1 MQAPAI
7 CVLEAGPSDWHP
19 YIHLPAG
26 FIKTFHMKS
35 VNWAYQQ
42 EPGPY
47 TAGRSIYAP
56 RGKTLGGSSSING
69 HIYNRGQRQDFDT
82 WAQLGNRGWSYSDV
96 LPYFK
101 RLERRVGEG
110 DDAYRGRD
118 GSLTVTTMDWKD
130 PLCEAFMAG
139 AISLGIPRN
148 PDYNGA
154 IQEGVSYA
162 QRTIKNGLRV
172 SAATAFLHPARKRP
186 NVHVRTHAH
195 ATNIIFEG
203 KRAVGVRYIKGGRG
217 GTPVE
222 VRASKEVILAGGTY
236 NSPQLLQLSGV
247 GSPELLQSHGIEVR
261 HALPGVGEGLQDHYA
276 PRSVARVKNIKT
288 INELRQGWHLWVE
301 ALKWATT
308 RRGLLSLSPTM
319 VYCFWHSGETT
330 ESSDL
335 QLTFTPASY
344 KEGVQ
349 GQLEDQ
355 PGMTVASWQQ
365 RPESRGY
372 VRIRSADPFLQPII
386 QTNYLT
392 AELDRRVVVAGMKL
406 ARRLLKS
413 TPLAPYYAYEDF
425 PGPDVESDDELSGR
439 RDPARHHHLSSRLHL
454 PHGAGRLDLGRGRRP
469 ASGAR
474 AAWPARDRRVDHAA
488 HDLGQSQ
495 RLHHDDRRQGKRP
508 DPRQGARSV
517 TSVVDFSDLL
527 CSRSSA
533 GIAIG
538 MALRNHVPADRLGPA
553 TKELIRLGAGFLAT
567 LAAVLPQPDDRLG
580 QVLLR
585 HPGLPLPATRRLSGR
600 DRPVAGAIWAGEDG
614 SPHPDATGGAG
625 RDRPDLARKS
635 APRRKTARSRPRP
648 LPSSSIVRSRR
659 YRP

>member
-1 MQAPAI
+1 MDTFDYVIIGAGSAGCVLANRLSEDMLAKI
-7 CVLEAGPSDWHP
+7 CVLEAGPRDWHP

-26 FIKTFHMKS
+26 FIKTFHMRS

-42 EPGPY
+42 EVGPW
-47 TAGRSIYAP
+47 TGGRSIYAP

-69 HIYNRGQRQDFDT
+69 HIYNRGQRQDFNT
-82 WAQLGNRGWSYSDV
+82 WAQLGNRGWGYSDV

-101 RLERRVGEG
+101 RLETRIGPG
-110 DDAYRGRD
+110 DNTYRGRD
-118 GSLTVTTMDWKD
+118 GNLTVTTMDWKD
-130 PLCEAFMAG
+130 PLCEAFMEG

-172 SAATAFLHPARKRP
+172 SAATAFLHPALKRG
-186 NVHVRTHAH
+186 NIDVRTHAH
-195 ATNIIFEG
+195 VTEIVFEG
-203 KRAVGVRYIKGGRG
+203 KRAVGVRYRRGGRN
-217 GTPVE
+217 GTLHE
-222 VRASKEVILAGGTY
+222 VRAAKEVILSGGAY

-288 INELRQGWHLWVE
+288 INERRQGLRLIGEAFKWV
-301 ALKWATT
+301 TT

-349 GQLEDQ
+349 GTLEDL
-355 PGMTVASWQQ
+355 PGMTVTSWQQ

-372 VRIRSADPFLQPII
+372 VRIRTADPFAQPII

-392 AELDRRVVVAGMKL
+392 AELDRRIVVAGMKL

-413 TPLAPYYAYEDF
+413 EPLKPYYDYEDF
-425 PGPDVESDDELSGR
+425 PGPDVQTDEEFLQAATKRGTTTFHPGCTCRMGPADASWAVVDDQLRVHGLEGLRVIDASIMPRMISANLNASTQMIADKASDMI
-439 RDPARHHHLSSRLHL
+439 
-454 PHGAGRLDLGRGRRP
+454 RGRAP
-469 ASGAR
+469 LEA
-474 AAWPARDRRVDHAA
+474 
-488 HDLGQSQ
+488 
-495 RLHHDDRRQGKRP
+495 
-508 DPRQGARSV
+508 V
-517 TSVVDFSDLL
+517 T
-527 CSRSSA
+527 
-533 GIAIG
+533 GI
-538 MALRNHVPADRLGPA
+538 
-553 TKELIRLGAGFLAT
+553 
-567 LAAVLPQPDDRLG
+567 
-580 QVLLR
+580 
-585 HPGLPLPATRRLSGR
+585 
-600 DRPVAGAIWAGEDG
+600 
-614 SPHPDATGGAG
+614 
-625 RDRPDLARKS
+625 
-635 APRRKTARSRPRP
+635 
-648 LPSSSIVRSRR
+648 
-659 YRP
+659 